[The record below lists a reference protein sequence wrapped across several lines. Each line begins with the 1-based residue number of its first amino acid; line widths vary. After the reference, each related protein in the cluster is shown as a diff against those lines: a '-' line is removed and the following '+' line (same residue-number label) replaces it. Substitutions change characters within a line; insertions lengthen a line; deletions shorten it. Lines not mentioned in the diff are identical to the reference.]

1 MVVVMMVVV
10 VGVSA
15 MPMIPVV
22 RRTGVITQIELRI
35 RDIGTHV
42 VPIRVVIIVRWMGV
56 IAPTAP

>member
-1 MVVVMMVVV
+1 MMVVV